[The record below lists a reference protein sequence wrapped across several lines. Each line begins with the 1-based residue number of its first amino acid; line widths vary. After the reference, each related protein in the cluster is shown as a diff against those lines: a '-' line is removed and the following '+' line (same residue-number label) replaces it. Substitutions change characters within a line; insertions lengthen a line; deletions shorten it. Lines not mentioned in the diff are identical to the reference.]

1 MFSIKNKNILITGCS
16 GYFGRQIVSSLQEKG
31 AIIFCQ
37 VRDDTSKFIKE
48 IKKKKN
54 IFILKFDINNF
65 EEVQSVEKKI
75 KTLDVIINNAAVSY
89 PDNLKQ
95 DDDFIYHQ
103 TLKTNFFSLINLLK
117 IFKKKLI
124 KKGKKTSSIINISS
138 IYGLKVPN
146 FDIYENSQN
155 PNSFIYGLTKKNIIH
170 FTKYYARY
178 YANHNIRINSLVP
191 GAFPQSKTLKKFVK
205 FKRNLLSYIPM
216 KRIGVPDDIISSI
229 IYLSS
234 DSSSYITGSSI
245 NIDGGFSCT

>member
-1 MFSIKNKNILITGCS
+1 
-16 GYFGRQIVSSLQEKG
+16 
-31 AIIFCQ
+31 
-37 VRDDTSKFIKE
+37 
-48 IKKKKN
+48 
-54 IFILKFDINNF
+54 
-65 EEVQSVEKKI
+65 
-75 KTLDVIINNAAVSY
+75 
-89 PDNLKQ
+89 
-95 DDDFIYHQ
+95 
-103 TLKTNFFSLINLLK
+103 LLK